1 MTQCNSPT
9 QHLHHRQARIV
20 CTLSD
25 GDEAAEQRA
34 EKALKLA
41 SEEVTQA
48 ARRKRGAATVVS
60 ALTVEIEKLD
70 EAVAETTQLL
80 TNLHKDQLR
89 AARFLLAD
97 RLDKTTQ
104 KLVTV
109 AAQLHVTRK
118 ALGWHSSL
126 HDLYVPLQAP
136 TGPKYICERTV
147 SNKASGIT
155 AE

>member
-1 MTQCNSPT
+1 M
-9 QHLHHRQARIV
+9 
-20 CTLSD
+20 
-25 GDEAAEQRA
+25 
-34 EKALKLA
+34 
-41 SEEVTQA
+41 
-48 ARRKRGAATVVS
+48 S

-104 KLVTV
+104 ELVTV
-109 AAQLHVTRK
+109 AAQLHATRE

-136 TGPKYICERTV
+136 TGPKYICERTI

-155 AE
+155 AEQILAA